1 MPRARVMG
9 EDGATREW
17 KSRLLPAYQHRTKA
31 ADALIAGAYLAG
43 TKPSRVRRALKA
55 VFAGEVGKD
64 VVSLTWRKVKGD
76 WDCTSHGVIAPVLIP
91 NAEVIPRMSTHH
103 SFDLLRRGGT
113 LAPRQ
118 TETGIVD
125 DANGCHLQR
134 NVQTDEV
141 AHHG

>member
-76 WDCTSHGVIAPVLIP
+76 WDCTSHGVIAPVSIP
-91 NAEVIPRMSTHH
+91 MRGSSPAC
-103 SFDLLRRGGT
+103 RRT
-113 LAPRQ
+113 
-118 TETGIVD
+118 
-125 DANGCHLQR
+125 
-134 NVQTDEV
+134 V
-141 AHHG
+141 AAICSGAVGH